1 MVDGD
6 VKKVMVD
13 ETREEPRKYEVKN
26 LKIALKAANNALKV
40 ERQDIMR
47 ISSFGQVLDVSLKFS
62 CYLHI
67 GWLGVS
73 WFRYDCSN
81 MLLMKLNPKKLN
93 LSQTIPG
100 KNYNRGDEEEEA
112 HDAL

>member
-1 MVDGD
+1 MADGEE
-6 VKKVMVD
+6 KKVMVD
-13 ETREEPRKYEVKN
+13 EIAEEPIRYEVEN

-81 MLLMKLNPKKLN
+81 MLLTKLNPKKLN

-100 KNYNRGDEEEEA
+100 KNYNRGEEEEA

>member
-1 MVDGD
+1 MADGD
-6 VKKVMVD
+6 KKKVVVD
-13 ETREEPRKYEVKN
+13 EAREEPWKYEVKN

-67 GWLGVS
+67 GWLGCVMVQI
-73 WFRYDCSN
+73 WLLK
-81 MLLMKLNPKKLN
+81 MLLTKLNPEKLN

-100 KNYNRGDEEEEA
+100 KNYNRGEEEEA